1 MAAGAREAEEVTACS
16 EGVDWQPAG
25 TPLSSA
31 TQTVFLEKAFSACA
45 SSEGY
50 GRG

>member
-1 MAAGAREAEEVTACS
+1 MAAGAREAEEVTAWS

-45 SSEGY
+45 SSEG
-50 GRG
+50 